1 VAPRALILLIGALV
15 LVIASPLPAR
25 SQDGEAPTTS
35 RGNPS
40 IQFAGQS
47 IDAMIGAFMQ
57 DHGVPGL
64 TVAIVQAPYI
74 TRSTGFGVSD
84 VERRTLAASNTIF
97 DIGPMKDAFTAVA
110 VMQLV
115 ERGAIGLD
123 DPLPGAP
130 STVRASLLRPADYGL
145 LERLVADASGV
156 TYRQWVKTHQFERL
170 GVRNTFFTEDLPSAP
185 GPINPIEPATGYRDG
200 QPVPAR
206 DGAIYS
212 SAFDLSFW
220 DIALAGEILIK
231 DAALRQIL
239 YSPAGPGTPTS
250 GAWYFPGHPGLM
262 VVTGN
267 RDGFSSLLA
276 RFTRADELVCVTLL
290 ANKEG
295 LDLTQLARTIAGAY
309 DTRIGPPPG
318 LARLRVQQSPYAL
331 GDTVARLDRVLRERG
346 WPTARGSATSID
358 VVVPPAH
365 ALLRVTVSEENGEI
379 WLGATDPAA
388 SPGRRLDRETALQ
401 TRDQIDAAL
410 LQAVSFP

>member
-1 VAPRALILLIGALV
+1 
-15 LVIASPLPAR
+15 
-25 SQDGEAPTTS
+25 
-35 RGNPS
+35 
-40 IQFAGQS
+40 
-47 IDAMIGAFMQ
+47 MQ

-156 TYRQWVKTHQFERL
+156 TYRQWVKTRQFERL

-220 DIALAGEILIK
+220 DIALAGTFPAIPGSWS
-231 DAALRQIL
+231 
-239 YSPAGPGTPTS
+239 SPATATASPRCWRGSPGPTS
-250 GAWYFPGHPGLM
+250 W
-262 VVTGN
+262 
-267 RDGFSSLLA
+267 
-276 RFTRADELVCVTLL
+276 
-290 ANKEG
+290 
-295 LDLTQLARTIAGAY
+295 
-309 DTRIGPPPG
+309 
-318 LARLRVQQSPYAL
+318 
-331 GDTVARLDRVLRERG
+331 
-346 WPTARGSATSID
+346 SA
-358 VVVPPAH
+358 
-365 ALLRVTVSEENGEI
+365 
-379 WLGATDPAA
+379 
-388 SPGRRLDRETALQ
+388 
-401 TRDQIDAAL
+401 
-410 LQAVSFP
+410 